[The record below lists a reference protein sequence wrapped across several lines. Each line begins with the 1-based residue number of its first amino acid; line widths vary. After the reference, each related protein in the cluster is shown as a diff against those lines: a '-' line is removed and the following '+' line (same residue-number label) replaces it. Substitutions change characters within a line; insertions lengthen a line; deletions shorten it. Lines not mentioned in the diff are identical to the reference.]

1 MSSEIGTVLEV
12 LGGTYHVETP
22 GGVREATLRGRI
34 KQIEGTDG
42 KVVAGDRVRLEPSVA
57 GGVTAWTITGAEER
71 HSELVRQ
78 APGKAPRGK
87 PVLANVDQVAV
98 VFAAAHPD
106 PHLRML
112 DRFLALCE
120 ASDLPAV
127 VVINKLDLVDLD
139 ETRARFAPYEKAGY
153 PLLLT
158 SVKLDLGIAELRERL
173 CGKLSGLTGPSGVGK
188 SSLLNAVEPGLGLRI
203 GAVSQAVG
211 KGRHTT
217 VTARLIPLG
226 CGGYVADTPGLRE
239 IGLWGVDLEQL
250 DHCFPDFAPFLDHCR
265 FTGSCTHT
273 HEPGCAI
280 KAAVAEGRLDAGRY
294 ESYRRLRVGEEE
306 GG

>member
-1 MSSEIGTVLEV
+1 VLEV
-12 LGGTYHVETP
+12 LGGSYRVETP
-22 GGVREATLRGRI
+22 AGEREATLRGRL
-34 KQIEGTDG
+34 KQGEGSDG
-42 KVVAGDRVRLEPSVA
+42 KLVAGDRVRIEPVEA
-57 GGVTAWTITGAEER
+57 GGATIWAVTGAEPR
-71 HSELVRQ
+71 HSELVRK

-87 PVLANVDQVAV
+87 PVLANVDQVVV

-106 PHLRML
+106 PHLRMI

-127 VVINKLDLVDLD
+127 LVINKLDLVDLQA
-139 ETRARFAPYEKAGY
+139 TRARFAPYEKAGY
-153 PLLLT
+153 SVIYT
-158 SVKLDLGIAELRERL
+158 SVKREEGIVELRDLL
-173 CGKLSGLTGPSGVGK
+173 CGRLSGLTGPSGAGK
-188 SSLLNAVEPGLGLRI
+188 SSLLNAIEPHLGLRI
-203 GAVSQAVG
+203 GAVSEAVG

-239 IGLWGVDLEQL
+239 VGLWGVDIDQL

-273 HEPGCAI
+273 HEPGCAV
-280 KAAVAEGRLDAGRY
+280 KDAVAAGALDAGRY
-294 ESYRRLRVGEEE
+294 ESYRRLRLGDDE
-306 GG
+306 GA

>member
-1 MSSEIGTVLEV
+1 MSVEVGTVLEM
-12 LGGTYHVETP
+12 LGGVYRVETP
-22 GGVREATLRGRI
+22 GGLREATLRGRI
-34 KQIEGTDG
+34 KQSDGGDG
-42 KVVAGDRVRLEPSVA
+42 KLVAGDRVQIEPVEA
-57 GGVTAWTITGAEER
+57 GGATIWAITGAEPR
-71 HSELVRQ
+71 HSELVRR

-87 PVLANVDQVAV
+87 PVLANVDQVLV

-127 VVINKLDLVDLD
+127 LVINKLDLVDAAR
-139 ETRARFAPYEKAGY
+139 TRARFEPYARAGY
-153 PLLLT
+153 PVIFT
-158 SVKLDLGIAELRERL
+158 SVAHDLGVAELRERL
-173 CGKLSGLTGPSGVGK
+173 CGRLSGLTGPSGVGK

-203 GAVSQAVG
+203 GEVSQAVG

-250 DHCFPDFAPFLDHCR
+250 DHCFPDFRPFLDHCR

-273 HEPGCAI
+273 HEPGCAV
-280 KAAVAEGRLDAGRY
+280 KEAVAAAELDAGRY
-294 ESYRRLRVGEEE
+294 ESYRRLRLGEEE